1 MSNTIKFSL
10 PGGQNAGHPIS
21 ELAAHYNVEKDPV
34 DQRFISIYDTFDW
47 RLFNKLFVL
56 YKSGDKLFLRKLN
69 ENEILHS
76 VSIKSMP
83 AFIWDFPAGGL
94 KEKLAPI
101 LEARILLKLVEL
113 ETRSTLYR
121 ILNHDEKTVAR
132 IAHEEICSSAD
143 NNAPP
148 PSSQLCIYPVK
159 GYLKHSRRIAKLFE
173 EKGLKTSKEEDIY
186 FSGMEAAGKKP
197 GDYSTK
203 IDILLKHDMRS
214 DEAAKAIFSFL
225 LRIIRINGENIEK
238 DLDTE
243 FVHDF
248 RVAVRRTRT
257 ALGQIN
263 NIFPEEATERFKKDF
278 SSLGKLTGE
287 LRDLDIYLLKKNAY
301 KAKLPPALSKNINPL
316 FGYLKKKRSDVLRKV
331 IQGLKSK
338 KYAAMLRDWE
348 VFLNKPRQDSPE
360 TLNAGCPAI
369 EMARTR
375 IYKKYRGVIKAGCL
389 TLEGADDKKL
399 HELRIHCKKLRYL
412 MEFFSSLFPPEKINI
427 LIDQLKKLQDNLGGY
442 NDLRVQGEYLLTI
455 TDELPVTGLNLKRTL
470 VAIGSLVETLGRKK
484 QSLKDDFA
492 GTFKGF
498 ASSENKKLFRELFYH
513 EQQRAVNEN
522 SGSLQQ

>member
-1 MSNTIKFSL
+1 M
-10 PGGQNAGHPIS
+10 GQDAGRLIS
-21 ELAAHYNVEKDPV
+21 ELAAKYRVIKDPA
-34 DQRFISIYDTFDW
+34 DHRFISIYDTFDW
-47 RLFNKLFVL
+47 RLYKKLFVL
-56 YKSGDKLFLRKLN
+56 FRSGNELCLRRLN
-69 ENEILHS
+69 EHEILHR

-83 AFIWDFPAGGL
+83 AFIWDFPDGVL

-101 LEARILLKLVEL
+101 LEARALLKLAEL

-121 ILNHDEKTVAR
+121 ILNNDEKTVAR
-132 IAHEEICSSAD
+132 IAHEEVCSSAD
-143 NNAPP
+143 NNAQP

-159 GYLKHSRRIAKLFE
+159 GYCKYSRRIARLFE
-173 EKGLKTSKEEDIY
+173 ETGLKKGREDDIY
-186 FSGMEAAGKKP
+186 FSRLMKAGKKT
-197 GDYSTK
+197 GLYSTK

-214 DEAAKAIFSFL
+214 DDAAKTIFCFL

-243 FVHDF
+243 FLHDF

-257 ALGQIN
+257 ALGEIKAV
-263 NIFPEEATERFKKDF
+263 FPEEATERFKKDF
-278 SSLGKLTGE
+278 SSMGKLTGE
-287 LRDLDIYLLKKNAY
+287 LRDLDIYLLNEKAY
-301 KAKLPPALSKNINPL
+301 KAKLSPALSKNINPL
-316 FGYLKKKRSDVLRKV
+316 FGYLKKKRSDALRKV

-348 VFLNKPRQDSPE
+348 LFLNKPRQDSPE
-360 TLNAGCPAI
+360 ALNAGCPAI
-369 EMARTR
+369 DMARTR
-375 IYKKYRGVIKAGCL
+375 IYKKYRGVIKAGCM
-389 TLEGADDKKL
+389 TLDGADDKKL

-412 MEFFSSLFPPEKINI
+412 MEFFSSLFPPEKINA

-442 NDLRVQGEYLLTI
+442 NDLRVQEEYLLTI
-455 TDELPVTGLNLKRTL
+455 TDELPVTGLHLKRTL

-498 ASSENKKLFRELFYH
+498 ASSQNKKLFRELFYH
-513 EQQRAVNEN
+513 EQQGAVHEN
-522 SGSLQQ
+522 SGALQQ

>member
-1 MSNTIKFSL
+1 MSDTVKFSL
-10 PGGQNAGHPIS
+10 PEGQNTGNPIS
-21 ELAAHYNVEKDPV
+21 ELASHFNIKKDPV

-47 RLFNKLFVL
+47 RLFNKLLVL
-56 YKSGDKLFLRKLN
+56 FKSGNKLFLRKLN
-69 ENEILHS
+69 ENEILQS

-83 AFIWDFPAGGL
+83 AFIWDFPDGGF
-94 KEKLAPI
+94 KEKLLPI

-113 ETRSTLYR
+113 ETRSTPYR

-132 IAHEEICSSAD
+132 IVHEEICSFPD
-143 NNAPP
+143 NNAPL

-159 GYLKHSRRIAKLFE
+159 GYLKYSRRIAKFFE
-173 EKGLKTSKEEDIY
+173 GTGLKISREDDIY
-186 FSGMEAAGKKP
+186 FSGLTAAGKKP
-197 GDYSTK
+197 GSYSTK
-203 IDILLKHDMRS
+203 MDILLKHDMRS
-214 DEAAKAIFSFL
+214 DDAAKAIFCFL

-257 ALGQIN
+257 ALGEIK

-301 KAKLPPALSKNINPL
+301 IAKLPPALSNNINPL
-316 FGYLKKKRSDVLRKV
+316 FGYLKKKRSDALRKV
-331 IQGLKSK
+331 IQELKSK
-338 KYAAMLRDWE
+338 KYSGILRDWE
-348 VFLNKPRQDSPE
+348 LFLNKPRQDSPE

-375 IYKKYRGVIKAGCL
+375 IYKKYRGVIKAGCR

-399 HELRIHCKKLRYL
+399 HELRIHCKKLRYM
-412 MEFFSSLFPPEKINI
+412 MEFFSSLFSHEKINA

-442 NDLRVQGEYLLTI
+442 NDLRVQEEYLLSI
-455 TDELPVTGLNLKRTL
+455 TDELPVTGQNLNRTL
-470 VAIGSLVETLGRKK
+470 IAIGSLVETLGRKK

-492 GTFKGF
+492 ETFNGF
-498 ASSENKKLFRELFYH
+498 ASSQNKKLFRELFY
-513 EQQRAVNEN
+513 QDPQRAVNEN
-522 SGSLQQ
+522 SGDLQQ